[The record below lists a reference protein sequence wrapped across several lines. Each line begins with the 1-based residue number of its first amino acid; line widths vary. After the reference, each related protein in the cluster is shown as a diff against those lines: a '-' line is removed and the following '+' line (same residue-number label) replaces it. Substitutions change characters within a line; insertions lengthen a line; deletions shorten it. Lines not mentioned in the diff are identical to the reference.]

1 MAGDNGEQAREQAT
15 AAAAAASV
23 EVLRQELELR
33 LKELED
39 EQKASKKRNA
49 ELAKEQKAAKELARK
64 AAIDSEVDKY
74 SSKVGLVCCFSFCC
88 LGCEEGGSEE
98 PRDPGLHW

>member
-1 MAGDNGEQAREQAT
+1 MPGAADTPERTGEAGEASEAGEAGEAT
-15 AAAAAASV
+15 GAAGSSDTGSSDAV
-23 EVLRQELELR
+23 
-33 LKELED
+33 
-39 EQKASKKRNA
+39 
-49 ELAKEQKAAKELARK
+49 AKEQKAAKELARK

-74 SSKVGLVCCFSFCC
+74 SSKVGLVFCFSFCC